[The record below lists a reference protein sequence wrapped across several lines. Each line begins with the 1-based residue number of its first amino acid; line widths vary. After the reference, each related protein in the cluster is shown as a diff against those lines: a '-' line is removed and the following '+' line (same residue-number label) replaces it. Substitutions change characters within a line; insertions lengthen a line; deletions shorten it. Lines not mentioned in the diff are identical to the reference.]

1 MAAPLFQAVAVVATG
16 TTVTTGASS
25 ASAAIPNAA
34 DGSRARFV
42 MVTAKATAYIKF
54 GTSGVTATSNDILV
68 GPGSPVIFA
77 VKSCTHFAH
86 IQETSSTLVNVVP
99 VEF

>member
-1 MAAPLFQAVAVVATG
+1 MASFPAVTVAAVG

-25 ASAAIPNAA
+25 AAVAIPNAA

-54 GTSGVTATSNDILV
+54 GTTGVTATVNDILV
-68 GPGSPVIFA
+68 GPGAPVVFA
-77 VKSCTHFAH
+77 VKPFTHFAH
-86 IQETSSTLVNVVP
+86 LQESASTLVNVVP

>member
-1 MAAPLFQAVAVVATG
+1 MATFSAVMVAAPG

-25 ASAAIPNAA
+25 ANAAIPNGA

-54 GTSGVTATSNDILV
+54 GLSGVTCTANDILV

-77 VKSCTHFAH
+77 VKPFTHFAYL
-86 IQETSSTLVNVVP
+86 QETAATLVNVVP

>member
-1 MAAPLFQAVAVVATG
+1 MASFQAVMVAVAG

-25 ASAAIPNAA
+25 ASVAIPNAA
-34 DGSRARFV
+34 DGNRARFV

-54 GTSGVTATSNDILV
+54 GGAGVTATASDILV
-68 GPGSPVIFA
+68 GPGAPVVFA
-77 VKSCTHFAH
+77 AKPFTHVAH
-86 IQETSSTLVNVVP
+86 LQETGATLVNIVP

>member
-1 MAAPLFQAVAVVATG
+1 MATFPAVMIAVPG

-25 ASAAIPNAA
+25 AAVAIPNAS
-34 DGSRARFV
+34 DGNRARFV

-54 GTSGVTATSNDILV
+54 GSSGVAATSSDILV
-68 GPGSPVIFA
+68 GGGAPVIFA
-77 VKSCTHFAH
+77 VKPFTHFAH
-86 IQETSSTLVNVVP
+86 LQETAATLVNVVP